1 MTRGHECHRRPWLF
15 LLVAVLVALVATACG
30 SDADNE
36 STTTAAAGGEETT
49 TATGGGETGDCGD
62 VTINENSWV
71 GSSANVYVAKHILEN
86 TYGCTVEVTKIAEIP
101 AFQAMAD
108 GKVDVVLEDW
118 QHTAE
123 YAKYIEEQAKVQ
135 DAGSLGVTGHIG
147 WFVPTYVVDENP
159 ELATWEGLKEKA
171 DLFKTSESGD
181 KGQLLDGDPSYVTND
196 EALVKN
202 LGLDLKV
209 IYAGGEASQI
219 TSVQQAYKKKE
230 PILFYWYTPQW
241 LNAELDLTEV
251 TLPAYEEGCD
261 ADLKAVKCAYPDYD
275 LRKLMSTEFAESG
288 SPAVDFVKAFEWGN
302 DEQNDVAVAIA
313 GEGMKPED
321 AAAAWV
327 EENADKVEAWTGG
340 A

>member
-1 MTRGHECHRRPWLF
+1 MSRGHERRRRPWLF
-15 LLVAVLVALVATACG
+15 MLVAMLVALVATACG
-30 SDADNE
+30 SDADE
-36 STTTAAAGGEETT
+36 SSTTAAGGGETTTAAS
-49 TATGGGETGDCGD
+49 GGGGDCGD
-62 VTINENSWV
+62 ITINENSWV

-86 TYGCTVEVTKIAEIP
+86 TYDCTVKVTKIAEIP

-118 QHTAE
+118 QHTTE
-123 YAKYIEEQAKVQ
+123 YAKYIEEQKKVQ

-147 WFVPTYVVDENP
+147 WYVPTYVVEEHP
-159 ELATWEGLKEKA
+159 ELATWEGLKTKA
-171 DLFKTSESGD
+171 SLFKTPESGD

-196 EALVKN
+196 EALVEN

-209 IYAGGEASQI
+209 VFAGGEASQI
-219 TSVQQAYKKKE
+219 TSVQQAYAKKE

-251 TLPAYEEGCD
+251 TLPARTDGCD
-261 ADLKAVKCAYPDYD
+261 ADPKKVACAYPDYD

-288 SPAVDFVKAFEWGN
+288 SPAVDFVKKFSWANE
-302 DEQNDVAVAIA
+302 DQNTVAVSIA
-313 GEGMKPED
+313 GEKMKPED

-327 EENADKVEAWTGG
+327 EANPDKVEAWTGG